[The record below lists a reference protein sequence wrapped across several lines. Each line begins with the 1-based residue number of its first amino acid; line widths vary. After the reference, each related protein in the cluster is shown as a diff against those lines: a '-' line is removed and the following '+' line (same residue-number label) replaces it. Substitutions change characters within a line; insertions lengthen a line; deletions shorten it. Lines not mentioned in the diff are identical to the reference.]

1 MNLFVFLLIGVVA
14 GWLAGRIMK
23 GRGFGL
29 AGDLIKRKLS
39 DYHFSGR

>member
-29 AGDLIKRKLS
+29 AGDLKKPYDKVR
-39 DYHFSGR
+39 FRFE